1 VSPLTVSVAEA
12 AALLGVSDD
21 LVYSCCHEG
30 LLPTLQLGK
39 RKVIPRQAIDQI
51 IAQAM
56 DGWSPDRALARLSG
70 TTP

>member
-1 VSPLTVSVAEA
+1 MSPLTVSVAQA
-12 AALLGVSDD
+12 AELLGVSDD

-56 DGWSPDRALARLSG
+56 AGWSPDRALARLSG
-70 TTP
+70 TTS